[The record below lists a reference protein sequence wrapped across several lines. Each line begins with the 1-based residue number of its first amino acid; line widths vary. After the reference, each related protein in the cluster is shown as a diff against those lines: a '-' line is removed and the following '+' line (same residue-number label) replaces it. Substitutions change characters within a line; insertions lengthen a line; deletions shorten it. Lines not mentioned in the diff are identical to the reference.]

1 MCILENTKSKV
12 KIKNG
17 YCEAQFKIVHK
28 SKATTYQIC
37 FNIEIQYVWP
47 NSAYIHPIAIMGHSS
62 STYAKF
68 SEKLRVHIRGLKILF
83 LRKILCTY
91 LMDDP
96 LIPIVSLKR
105 VGLSACNKRSR
116 VNQEPIID
124 SYCTHEEDQGNYEN
138 NVWIMSENFVVKLI
152 SWLPC

>member
-1 MCILENTKSKV
+1 
-12 KIKNG
+12 
-17 YCEAQFKIVHK
+17 
-28 SKATTYQIC
+28 
-37 FNIEIQYVWP
+37 
-47 NSAYIHPIAIMGHSS
+47 
-62 STYAKF
+62 
-68 SEKLRVHIRGLKILF
+68 
-83 LRKILCTY
+83 
-91 LMDDP
+91 MDDP

-152 SWLPC
+152 SWLSLLNVCLGEANDSILVLIQLWFIAT